1 MKCAVYTES
10 LRLIFPRI
18 YGPIVN
24 LIYLLFNSSSKLW
37 TLGLK
42 KCDKSRVDVS
52 FSLMV
57 NLPLLGQSLVQKV
70 SRCVCSDSQ
79 LVTVEWLH
87 IQVADITMDLLP
99 GRGVAS
105 ITELVI

>member
-1 MKCAVYTES
+1 
-10 LRLIFPRI
+10 
-18 YGPIVN
+18 
-24 LIYLLFNSSSKLW
+24 
-37 TLGLK
+37 
-42 KCDKSRVDVS
+42 
-52 FSLMV
+52 MV
-57 NLPLLGQSLVQKV
+57 NLPLLGQSFVQEV
-70 SRCVCSDSQ
+70 SCCVCSDGQ

>member
-1 MKCAVYTES
+1 
-10 LRLIFPRI
+10 
-18 YGPIVN
+18 
-24 LIYLLFNSSSKLW
+24 
-37 TLGLK
+37 
-42 KCDKSRVDVS
+42 
-52 FSLMV
+52 MV

-79 LVTVEWLH
+79 LVAVEWLH